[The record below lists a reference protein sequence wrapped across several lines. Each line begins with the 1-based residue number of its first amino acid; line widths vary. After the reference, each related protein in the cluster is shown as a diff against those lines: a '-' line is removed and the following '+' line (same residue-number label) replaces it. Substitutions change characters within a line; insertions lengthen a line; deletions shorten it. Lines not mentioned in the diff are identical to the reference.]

1 MSTQTFHALTAAEWL
16 QVTQELTFSEVRVL
30 YYLQALCPYGDND
43 LELNLG
49 TEAEKLGIGRS
60 TLAAALHSLS
70 QQQYVEIVQA
80 RPSYKVRPKLVSPI
94 AAKKAKQ
101 QLAESQST
109 APERSPAEQTT
120 CQQPVISSGGP
131 DAGIDLDRERE
142 KTNKTPILSY
152 SGAGEKKPQ
161 VVIRSR
167 RPAERSQQPDGP
179 WLLPDRKYDPAF
191 IEAVAR
197 NWVTRWGGELSDRT
211 ADVLSHF
218 RKDPANIAIQ
228 WRWYAEAYRERFEK
242 ARDQLAAGGSLDE
255 EYQQRLAAS
264 ARALTAE
271 LPAELNPVSPGIAG
285 VRITTP
291 AIPTA
296 AEPAAPP
303 EAWAAARLQLFNDW
317 LHHPNPTIREK
328 AIAEAENNP
337 NYQLE
342 TDAEGQPIRIVE
354 VTQS

>member
-1 MSTQTFHALTAAEWL
+1 MGCSQ
-16 QVTQELTFSEVRVL
+16 
-30 YYLQALCPYGDND
+30 
-43 LELNLG
+43 
-49 TEAEKLGIGRS
+49 IG
-60 TLAAALHSLS
+60 
-70 QQQYVEIVQA
+70 
-80 RPSYKVRPKLVSPI
+80 
-94 AAKKAKQ
+94 
-101 QLAESQST
+101 
-109 APERSPAEQTT
+109 
-120 CQQPVISSGGP
+120 
-131 DAGIDLDRERE
+131 
-142 KTNKTPILSY
+142 
-152 SGAGEKKPQ
+152 
-161 VVIRSR
+161 
-167 RPAERSQQPDGP
+167 
-179 WLLPDRKYDPAF
+179 KYDPAF

-291 AIPTA
+291 AIPAA

-342 TDAEGQPIRIVE
+342 TDAEGQPIRILE